1 MAANI
6 FAVTAAFGA
15 LQRAAQV
22 QQLTAGISALGQASG
37 IAMNTLARS
46 LQQVTGNAL
55 ALEDAM
61 RGTALAVSAGFNTNT
76 LERLGKVARDASIA
90 LGRDTADSFNRL
102 VRGATKLEPE
112 LLDELGIMVRLDE
125 AATEYA
131 LSIGKTAS
139 QLTLA
144 EKRQAFMNA
153 VLEEGEKKFAAIG
166 EAVDTNPY
174 DKLAASFQDLTKT
187 ILGFLNGALAPVIN
201 LLAESTGALVGVLT
215 IFSSTIIRGM
225 APSITDIAGRY

>member
-1 MAANI
+1 MANKIKLTIQVNDDGSLGIVGKKAKEAAAATDKLDKSSKNYNKTQQKSYRTQQGAAHTSSNLTKNFAKQSQGISGGLVPAYAVLAANI

-112 LLDELGIMVRLDE
+112 LLGRVRVR
-125 AATEYA
+125 
-131 LSIGKTAS
+131 G
-139 QLTLA
+139 LA
-144 EKRQAFMNA
+144 ELRNMFRVGAAVTKRCSP
-153 VLEEGEKKFAAIG
+153 L
-166 EAVDTNPY
+166 PR
-174 DKLAASFQDLTKT
+174 
-187 ILGFLNGALAPVIN
+187 
-201 LLAESTGALVGVLT
+201 LLSTSL
-215 IFSSTIIRGM
+215 
-225 APSITDIAGRY
+225 DC